1 MTAPIQHN
9 IITGAYL
16 PILKQ
21 QIDLTDTYITFQD
34 NYPTMYKR
42 FGISRDEMMIL
53 MPQVM
58 GVDVLAGIDKL
69 NYIGEETNKTNK
81 PDKSDKD

>member
-1 MTAPIQHN
+1 MTTPIQHN

-16 PILKQ
+16 PILKREISQ
-21 QIDLTDTYITFQD
+21 KETYLTYQD

-58 GVDVLAGIDKL
+58 SVDILSGIDKL
-69 NYIGEETNKTNK
+69 KYIDE
-81 PDKSDKD
+81 

>member
-1 MTAPIQHN
+1 MTSPVQHN

-16 PILKQ
+16 PILKREINQ
-21 QIDLTDTYITFQD
+21 RETYLTYQD

-58 GVDVLAGIDKL
+58 SVDILSGIDKL
-69 NYIGEETNKTNK
+69 KYIDE
-81 PDKSDKD
+81 

>member
-1 MTAPIQHN
+1 MTSPVQHN

-16 PILKQ
+16 PILKREINQ
-21 QIDLTDTYITFQD
+21 KETYLTYQD

-58 GVDVLAGIDKL
+58 SVDILSGIDKL
-69 NYIGEETNKTNK
+69 KYIDE
-81 PDKSDKD
+81 